1 MGGKRG
7 RRSSIGFGLIAVVA
21 VTAAGLIP
29 GCSETSKPSPNLVQR
44 MEGQSTVVP
53 AATGFLGND
62 YSLLKPGQE
71 GQAALVYVNP
81 NVQWNQ
87 YDKVML
93 EPVEF
98 WDAEN
103 SSVSPADQHMLTS
116 YFYNQLKTD
125 LQKNFTL
132 VDQGGPGVMV
142 LQVALINAEA
152 ATPVMRSVSLVVP
165 QLRLVNALQSMAT
178 GSYAFVGSAEAAGK
192 ITDSQTGQLLAAA
205 IDQREGG
212 TSLKSAAQWQWG
224 DAESAMNL
232 WAGTTSE
239 RLVSF
244 KSGTAAPAAAS
255 LPTAAVSP
263 QS

>member
-1 MGGKRG
+1 MGGIES
-7 RRSSIGFGLIAVVA
+7 RRSPISFSLIAIAFVVA
-21 VTAAGLIP
+21 GVIF
-29 GCSETSKPSPNLVQR
+29 GCSETSKPSPNVVQR
-44 MEGQSTVVP
+44 MEGQSTVIP
-53 AATGFLGND
+53 AATGFLGDD
-62 YSLLKPGQE
+62 YALLKPGQE
-71 GQAALVYVNP
+71 GQAALVYINP
-81 NVQWNQ
+81 HVQWSQ

-98 WDAEN
+98 WDSEN
-103 SSVSPADQHMLTS
+103 SSISPADQHMLTS

-132 VDQGGPGVMV
+132 VDQGGAGVMV
-142 LQVALINAEA
+142 LQVALINAKA

-165 QLRLVNALQSMAT
+165 QIRLVNALQSMAT

-192 ITDSQTGQLLAAA
+192 VTDSETGQLLAAA

-232 WAGTTSE
+232 WAHKTSE
-239 RLVSF
+239 RLESF
-244 KSGTAAPAAAS
+244 KSGTAAPAIAA
-255 LPTAAVSP
+255 PAAAASP

>member
-1 MGGKRG
+1 MGGNKS
-7 RRSSIGFGLIAVVA
+7 RRSRIGLGLIAIAAVA
-21 VTAAGLIP
+21 AAGVVV
-29 GCSETSKPSPNLVQR
+29 GCSETSKPEPNVIQR
-44 MEGQSTVVP
+44 MQGQSSVVP

-62 YSLLKPGQE
+62 YSLLKPGNE
-71 GQAALVYVNP
+71 GQAALVYIDP
-81 NVQWNQ
+81 NVQWSQ

-98 WDAEN
+98 WDGEN
-103 SSVSPADQHMLTS
+103 SSISPADQHMLTS

-142 LQVALINAEA
+142 LQVALINAKA

-165 QLRLVNALQSMAT
+165 QIRLVNALQSMAT

-192 ITDSQTGQLLAAA
+192 VTDSQSGQLLAAA

-232 WAGTTSE
+232 WAEKTSE
-239 RLVSF
+239 RLESF
-244 KSGTAAPAAAS
+244 KSGTAAPAAS
-255 LPTAAVSP
+255 PAAAASP

>member
-1 MGGKRG
+1 MGGNES
-7 RRSSIGFGLIAVVA
+7 RRSTLSVVSIAIAFVM
-21 VTAAGLIP
+21 GGIIF
-29 GCSETSKPSPNLVQR
+29 GCSETSKPSPNVVER

-53 AATGFLGND
+53 AATGFLGDD

-71 GQAALVYVNP
+71 GQAALVYINP
-81 NVQWNQ
+81 NVQWSQ

-98 WDAEN
+98 WDGE
-103 SSVSPADQHMLTS
+103 SSSISPEDQHMLTS

-142 LQVALINAEA
+142 LQVALINAKT

-165 QLRLVNALQSMAT
+165 QIRLVNALQSMAT

-192 ITDSQTGQLLAAA
+192 ITDSQTGQLLGAA

-232 WAGTTSE
+232 WAQKTSE
-239 RLVSF
+239 RLESF
-244 KSGTAAPAAAS
+244 KSGTATPAAAAPAAAS
-255 LPTAAVSP
+255 P

>member
-1 MGGKRG
+1 MGDYRR
-7 RRSSIGFGLIAVVA
+7 RRSPIGLGLVA
-21 VTAAGLIP
+21 IVAMAAGIVS
-29 GCSETSKPSPNLVQR
+29 GCSETSKPSPNVIQR

-53 AATGFLGND
+53 AATGFLGDD
-62 YSLLKPGQE
+62 YSLLKPGNE
-71 GQAALVYVNP
+71 GQAALVYINP
-81 NVQWNQ
+81 NVQWGQ
-87 YDKVML
+87 YNKVML

-98 WDAEN
+98 WDGED
-103 SSVSPADQHMLTS
+103 SSISPADQHMLTS

-132 VDQGGPGVMV
+132 VDQGGPGVLV
-142 LQVALINAEA
+142 LQVALINAKA

-165 QLRLVNALQSMAT
+165 QIRLANALQSMAT

-192 ITDSQTGQLLAAA
+192 ITDSESGQLLAAA

-232 WAGTTSE
+232 WSEKTSE
-239 RLVSF
+239 RLESF
-244 KSGTAAPAAAS
+244 RSGASAPAAAAPAAA
-255 LPTAAVSP
+255 ASP

>member
-1 MGGKRG
+1 MGGIETG
-7 RRSSIGFGLIAVVA
+7 RSTIGLALIASA
-21 VTAAGLIP
+21 FVTAGVIF
-29 GCSETSKPSPNLVQR
+29 GCSETSKPGPDVIQR
-44 MEGQSTVVP
+44 IEGQSTVVP
-53 AATGFLGND
+53 AATGFLGSD
-62 YSLLKPGQE
+62 YSLLKPGLAD
-71 GQAALVYVNP
+71 QAALVYINP
-81 NVQWNQ
+81 NVQWSQ
-87 YDKVML
+87 YDKIML

-98 WDAEN
+98 WDGEN
-103 SSVSPADQHMLTS
+103 SSISPEDQHMLTS

-142 LQVALINAEA
+142 LQVALINAKA

-165 QLRLVNALQSMAT
+165 QIRLANALQSMAT

-192 ITDSQTGQLLAAA
+192 VTDSQSGQLLAAA

-212 TSLKSAAQWQWG
+212 TSIKAAAQWQWG

-232 WAGTTSE
+232 WAEKTSA
-239 RLVSF
+239 RLASF
-244 KSGTAAPAAAS
+244 RSGTAAPAAAA
-255 LPTAAVSP
+255 PAAASSP

>member
-1 MGGKRG
+1 MGGIETG
-7 RRSSIGFGLIAVVA
+7 RSTIGLALIASAFVM
-21 VTAAGLIP
+21 AGVIF
-29 GCSETSKPSPNLVQR
+29 GCSETSKPGPDVIQR
-44 MEGQSTVVP
+44 IEGQSTVVP
-53 AATGFLGND
+53 AATGFLGSD
-62 YSLLKPGQE
+62 YSLLKPGQAD
-71 GQAALVYVNP
+71 QAALVYINP
-81 NVQWNQ
+81 NVQWSQ
-87 YDKVML
+87 YDKIML

-98 WDAEN
+98 WDGEN
-103 SSVSPADQHMLTS
+103 SSISPEDQHMLTS

-142 LQVALINAEA
+142 LQVALINAKA

-165 QLRLVNALQSMAT
+165 QIRLANALQSMAT

-192 ITDSQTGQLLAAA
+192 VTDSQSGQLLAAA

-212 TSLKSAAQWQWG
+212 TSIKAAAQWQWG

-232 WAGTTSE
+232 WAEKTSE
-239 RLVSF
+239 RLESF
-244 KSGTAAPAAAS
+244 RSGTAAPAAAA
-255 LPTAAVSP
+255 PAAASSP

>member
-1 MGGKRG
+1 MGGNES
-7 RRSSIGFGLIAVVA
+7 RRSTISFSLIAIA
-21 VTAAGLIP
+21 FAAAGVVF
-29 GCSETSKPSPNLVQR
+29 GCSETSKPAPNVVQR
-44 MEGQSTVVP
+44 MEGQSTIVP

-71 GQAALVYVNP
+71 GQAALVYINP
-81 NVQWNQ
+81 NVQWSQ

-98 WDAEN
+98 WDGEN
-103 SSVSPADQHMLTS
+103 SSISPEDQHMLTS

-142 LQVALINAEA
+142 LQVALINAKA

-165 QLRLVNALQSMAT
+165 QIRLVNALQSMAT

-192 ITDSQTGQLLAAA
+192 ITDSQSGQLLAAA

-212 TSLKSAAQWQWG
+212 TSVKSAAQWQWG

-232 WAGTTSE
+232 WAGKTSE
-239 RLVSF
+239 RLESF
-244 KSGTAAPAAAS
+244 RSGTATPAAAAPAAAATPRS
-255 LPTAAVSP
+255 
-263 QS
+263 